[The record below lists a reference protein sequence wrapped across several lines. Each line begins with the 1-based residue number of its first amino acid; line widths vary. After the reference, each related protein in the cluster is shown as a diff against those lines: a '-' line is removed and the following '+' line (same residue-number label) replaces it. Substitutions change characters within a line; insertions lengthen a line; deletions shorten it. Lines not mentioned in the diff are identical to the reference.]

1 METVEASITVQEKVV
16 LVEAIEVPTD
26 PQEPRC
32 STQSVPSAVQI
43 AKFLS
48 DQTAEKKFSAVSVL
62 RKWVVESPATQE
74 DQVDLRAEEMIEI
87 QDQDS
92 INLCSTLS
100 VMNAE
105 ITVSFP
111 SSQETVNR
119 YCVVIVL
126 PKKKVEELT
135 QDLSHRDQHQ
145 AILTLVN

>member
-26 PQEPRC
+26 LQELRC
-32 STQSVPSAVQI
+32 STQSVPNAVLI
-43 AKFLS
+43 AKFLL
-48 DQTAEKKFSAVSVL
+48 DQMVEKKFSAVSVL

-74 DQVDLRAEEMIEI
+74 DQVDLRVEVTIDPLGT
-87 QDQDS
+87 DQDL

-105 ITVSFP
+105 ITVRFP
-111 SSQETVNR
+111 SNQETVNR

-126 PKKKVEELT
+126 PKKKVEETT
-135 QDLSHRDQHQ
+135 QDLSHQDQHQ
-145 AILTLVN
+145 ATLT